1 MEQDEQRER
10 DQHRTQD
17 EHRDQGE
24 PMDQDDRNED
34 PSAKTK
40 PIPIREAVGEPRPRP
55 ARKSDRAGNV
65 PTSQAPGLRG
75 QRERPVG
82 PPGKSPPRKREAGGG
97 RRPDLKHTAPGN
109 EKPRSPPL
117 EPTPL
122 KKLPF
127 RSFEHAGCEWIVRLC
142 GQSSTGS
149 AMDSGAPLLHL
160 VFYTAADPTV
170 ACADAL
176 VPGRSLEGLPQLLL
190 PDLLVQARSAPSSN
204 ETSE

>member
-1 MEQDEQRER
+1 MDQDEHRE
-10 DQHRTQD
+10 QD
-17 EHRDQGE
+17 EHRDQDE
-24 PMDQDDRNED
+24 PMDQDARNED
-34 PSAKTK
+34 LSAKTK

-55 ARKSDRAGNV
+55 ARRSDRAGNV

-75 QRERPVG
+75 QRERPEG
-82 PPGKSPPRKREAGGG
+82 PRGKRSPRKREPGGG
-97 RRPDLKHTAPGN
+97 RRPDLKRTAPGN
-109 EKPRSPPL
+109 EKPRSAQL